1 METNKDF
8 ETSIIEDVNRLQELL
23 NEREDIGRQDK
34 LFQEKLKE
42 HSLYRW
48 DKKNKV
54 GVFYEDKN

>member
-8 ETSIIEDVNRLQELL
+8 ETSIIQDVNKMQELL
-23 NEREDIGRQDK
+23 KEREDIGRQHK
-34 LFQEKLKE
+34 RFQEKLKE
-42 HSLYRW
+42 HGLFKN

>member
-1 METNKDF
+1 METKKDF

-23 NEREDIGRQDK
+23 KEREDIGRQDK

-42 HSLYRW
+42 HSLYKW
-48 DKKNKV
+48 DKINKV